1 MTVPRSWTHA
11 LREHGSAGLF
21 QRREG
26 GWRQDLIA
34 DACNDRPLAFA
45 LVAHLVPSRVVQ
57 ERRPPRLEI
66 GQRLPL
72 EDVNEL
78 VTGFPDEG
86 RPKADRVDT
95 VLFPDGGKLI
105 PKPSQQLCHLT
116 RNCLIHPQ
124 LMNHRGKPLWPEKR
138 HA

>member
-26 GWRQDLIA
+26 SWRQDLIT
-34 DACNDRPLAFA
+34 DACNNRSIAFA

-72 EDVNEL
+72 EDVSQL
-78 VTGFPDEG
+78 FAGFSDKG
-86 RPKADRVDT
+86 RPEANRMDT
-95 VLFPDGGKLI
+95 VLFPDGGKLV
-105 PKPSQQLCHLT
+105 PKPSLQLCHLAWKS
-116 RNCLIHPQ
+116 LIHPQ
-124 LMNHRGKPLWPEKR
+124 LI
-138 HA
+138 

>member
-34 DACNDRPLAFA
+34 DACNNRSIAFA

-66 GQRLPL
+66 SQRLPL
-72 EDVNEL
+72 EDVSQL
-78 VTGFPDEG
+78 VAGFPDKG
-86 RPKADRVDT
+86 RPKADRMDA
-95 VLFPDGGKLI
+95 VLFPDGRKLV
-105 PKPSQQLCHLT
+105 PKPSLQLCHLA
-116 RNCLIHPQ
+116 RSSLIHPKFID
-124 LMNHRGKPLWPEKR
+124 HRENPP
-138 HA
+138 